1 MKTQK
6 NLPVNWC
13 SIDIFIKEYQMRLVW
28 GEWRCQVAREVSTTS
43 NHTNDLHRF
52 HWNVKG
58 DVICQRV
65 QLLFTKK
72 GARVSSA
79 ALLLALF
86 TFLELSW
93 AKSSNWA
100 QSPRGLLGGLYSNS
114 VLKVA
119 QKRLCPIFC
128 WNQRVKNL
136 VKQYSQQYLLGRQSK
151 QTLPSNIKGF

>member
-72 GARVSSA
+72 GRKS
-79 ALLLALF
+79 
-86 TFLELSW
+86 FLRRITTRFVYFSWTELS
-93 AKSSNWA
+93 KELQLSPK
-100 QSPRGLLGGLYSNS
+100 SPRFTWRPLLKQCFEGCPKKTVPYFLLESTRQKSGET
-114 VLKVA
+114 VLTTIPTWKT
-119 QKRLCPIFC
+119 K
-128 WNQRVKNL
+128 
-136 VKQYSQQYLLGRQSK
+136 
-151 QTLPSNIKGF
+151 

>member
-119 QKRLCPIFC
+119 QKKTVPYF
-128 WNQRVKNL
+128 
-136 VKQYSQQYLLGRQSK
+136 LLESTRQKSGETVLTTIPTWK
-151 QTLPSNIKGF
+151 TK